1 MATYDTRGKHIYTG
15 NSRGKILIFHNSKGF
30 KTVSEFKVQGT
41 GTTAVKGIEFSRR
54 GGSFLVN
61 TADRV
66 IRVYKTKDV
75 LQLADGKYVKITS
88 VSTGVIENRLRLIV
102 KEQSEINKQ
111 NRCHNFLFFVENL

>member
-1 MATYDTRGKHIYTG
+1 M
-15 NSRGKILIFHNSKGF
+15 
-30 KTVSEFKVQGT
+30 VSEFKVAQQ

-75 LQLADGKYVKITS
+75 LQLADGKYV
-88 VSTGVIENRLRLIV
+88 LL
-102 KEQSEINKQ
+102 
-111 NRCHNFLFFVENL
+111 